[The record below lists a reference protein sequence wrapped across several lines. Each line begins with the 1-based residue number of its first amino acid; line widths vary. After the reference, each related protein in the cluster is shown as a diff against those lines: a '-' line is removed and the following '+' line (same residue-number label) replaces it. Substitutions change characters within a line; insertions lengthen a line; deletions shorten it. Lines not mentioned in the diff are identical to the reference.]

1 MKLKIREG
9 MKISDSGMVIDV
21 RTEDCLYIR
30 INGWT
35 YYIDDST
42 DEQITDKWVRGTEVE
57 YPEKCSNLDY
67 NLTNKLNRFKE
78 LSPELQLVL
87 IGYINSIASCSGLF
101 NERNFRNKL
110 EKENDLLHEECRRE
124 LNKSEIIQD

>member
-42 DEQITDKWVRGTEVE
+42 DEQITDKWVTGEEYSEEEYDPNVDAEVE
-57 YPEKCSNLDY
+57 WNEGRAIREYEKN
-67 NLTNKLNRFKE
+67 NGE
-78 LSPELQLVL
+78 
-87 IGYINSIASCSGLF
+87 
-101 NERNFRNKL
+101 
-110 EKENDLLHEECRRE
+110 
-124 LNKSEIIQD
+124 

>member
-42 DEQITDKWVRGTEVE
+42 DEQFTDKWVTGEE
-57 YPEKCSNLDY
+57 NYPTQRDLD
-67 NLTNKLNRFKE
+67 KWDSDPK
-78 LSPELQLVL
+78 
-87 IGYINSIASCSGLF
+87 
-101 NERNFRNKL
+101 
-110 EKENDLLHEECRRE
+110 D
-124 LNKSEIIQD
+124 